1 MELTR
6 GQVVG
11 LFGIMM
17 QQSMDADVELQE
29 IHDGMHVIA
38 TSRFGQSHF
47 KLKSDG
53 SWTAMAKPAAEPA
66 Q

>member
-1 MELTR
+1 MNLTR

-17 QQSMDADVELQE
+17 QQSMDADLELQE
-29 IHDGMHVIA
+29 INDGLHVIA
-38 TSRFGQSHF
+38 TSRFGQAHF

-53 SWTAMAKPAAEPA
+53 SWSAMAQPAIEPA
-66 Q
+66 